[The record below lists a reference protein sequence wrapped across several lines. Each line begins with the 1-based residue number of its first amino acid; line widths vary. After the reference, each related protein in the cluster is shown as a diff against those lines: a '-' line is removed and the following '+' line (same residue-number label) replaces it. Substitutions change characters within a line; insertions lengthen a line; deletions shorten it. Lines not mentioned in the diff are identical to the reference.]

1 MLVLDLMLQGQWKIT
16 WNWKIWGSI
25 HYYMCWRS
33 QAFLAGATGEP
44 WGKEKTLPE
53 DNFGNLIKIVGG
65 FNWVLVIEVPAGS
78 PEVAVPSKKLGAL
91 HLVRPEFEFSSNLL
105 TQFPH
110 LQMGIVI
117 FTSQSCWGRWW
128 LKIVLVQ
135 HLVSISQWVRAAI
148 FLK

>member
-1 MLVLDLMLQGQWKIT
+1 MKNNLELEDLRLYTLLHVLE
-16 WNWKIWGSI
+16 
-25 HYYMCWRS
+25 
-33 QAFLAGATGEP
+33 EP
-44 WGKEKTLPE
+44 GFFGWCHRRTLGKGKTLPE

-135 HLVSISQWVRAAI
+135 HLVSISQ
-148 FLK
+148 